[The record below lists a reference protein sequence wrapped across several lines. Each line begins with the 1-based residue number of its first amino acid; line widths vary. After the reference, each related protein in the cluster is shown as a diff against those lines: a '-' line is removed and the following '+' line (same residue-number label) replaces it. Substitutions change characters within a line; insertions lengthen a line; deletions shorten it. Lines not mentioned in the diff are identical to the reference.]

1 MTNQESHYKILQVK
15 ASADKTAIVDAIA
28 ILRIKQRDNAAALA
42 RCEASFLVLND
53 EIARDSYDKQLKE
66 DVVNED
72 IRSENMTRNA
82 FILLSLFNWFLPK
95 QGLINAFTK
104 PRYQGPLECWLLFGL
119 VAFGIFH
126 IAFIFQILFHGF
138 VSLANT
144 LRYMPRNYLIA
155 TIYATVVIVAWLGL
169 FSVATRLDEPELHNE
184 STPAAWEWYVTQLP
198 FATIFMDSTQ
208 TAPFNEKTIGF
219 LFLAL
224 TKKTRVFWSA
234 YTALGSAFALLH
246 SSLRSKFKNSANSA
260 LVPES
265 KLELAGLEMF
275 TEADPQQY
283 NFCFITELQKYS
295 IYFLAVVFFFG
306 YKMYAAHRKLD
317 IASRLMCGSADA
329 IVAGITAVVGLD
341 TCAVGDAARLA
352 YRSALTTATTNLVK
366 ASAAAATLSYIIIYN
381 RSKK

>member
-95 QGLINAFTK
+95 QGLINATP
-104 PRYQGPLECWLLFGL
+104 PRYQGLLLLCGL
-119 VAFGIFH
+119 VGFGIIH

-169 FSVATRLDEPELHNE
+169 FSVATRLDEPEHEPELHNE

-208 TAPFNEKTIGF
+208 TAPFNVASVIPVTDYREKTIGF

-224 TKKTRVFWSA
+224 TKKNRVFWSA

-283 NFCFITELQKYS
+283 NFCFITEYTIYIMFITGLQF
-295 IYFLAVVFFFG
+295 FLINFFFG
-306 YKMYAAHRKLD
+306 TGYLVYFIFFYK
-317 IASRLMCGSADA
+317 
-329 IVAGITAVVGLD
+329 
-341 TCAVGDAARLA
+341 
-352 YRSALTTATTNLVK
+352 
-366 ASAAAATLSYIIIYN
+366 
-381 RSKK
+381 KKWLKYLLEL